1 MPKLIVLVLTIL
13 PLGTTIANGT
23 NIALNKANNDI
34 HDEASLQNGAELF
47 MNYCSGC
54 HSIGYIRY
62 GRLAKD
68 LNIDIKLLKENLIFT
83 GQRVGEKIISAM
95 PTNDAAD
102 WFGVA
107 PPDLSLTARSHG
119 VDWIYSYLGAFYPDN
134 ARPFG
139 VNNRVLHNVAM
150 PDVLAS
156 RKATLGTEKF
166 DNELRDITNFLDY
179 VSEPIQLKRTSIGV
193 NVLIFLVI
201 LLIFSYLLEKEYW
214 QDVRYGNW
222 RAKD

>member
-1 MPKLIVLVLTIL
+1 MSKLIVFVLAIL
-13 PLGTTIANGT
+13 ALGTTIAAGT
-23 NIALNKANNDI
+23 NVALNKANNDI
-34 HDEASLQNGAELF
+34 HNEASLQNGAELF
-47 MNYCSGC
+47 MNYCNGC
-54 HSIGYIRY
+54 HSIKYMRY

-68 LNIDIKLLKENLIFT
+68 LNIDTKLLKENFIFA
-83 GQRVGEKIISAM
+83 GQKVGEEIVSAM
-95 PTNDAAD
+95 PANDAVA
-102 WFGVA
+102 WFGVV
-107 PPDLSLTARSHG
+107 PPDLSLTARSRG

-134 ARPFG
+134 TRPFG
-139 VNNRVLHNVAM
+139 VNNRVLHGVSM
-150 PDVLAS
+150 PDVLAA

-201 LLIFSYLLEKEYW
+201 LLVFSYLLNKEYW
-214 QDVRYGNW
+214 QDVQYGHW